1 VALLLGSGAA
11 AHAAEPEGLGQFT
24 LPAGT
29 ARVWVEL
36 EQSGLAANAV
46 SVRAQIGGSTLDVP
60 MTATTFGLHGEFAA
74 TQGQVTLTI
83 LPGVGAPAARPDL
96 ALTVLDANGLVLQ
109 GVNMRIAIPK
119 GPESDG
125 EQPQPA
131 GPDAEDP
138 DGDQNRGAKKNMAR
152 TGGDEPTWLIVAGA
166 LLVIAGGTVYV
177 LRRTR
182 ASREGAAR

>member
-1 VALLLGSGAA
+1 MALLLGSGAA
-11 AHAAEPEGLGQFT
+11 AHAAEPEGFGQFT

-125 EQPQPA
+125 EQPRPA

-182 ASREGAAR
+182 ASREEAAR